1 MFFTD
6 NHAIK
11 RLLRASLCY
20 HFLKKAYKYKY
31 NGLYIIKP
39 GILEYALWN
48 EVWASSELTEGTVQ
62 GDFCS
67 MPPKQIVQ
75 GLSQTRFQSFSGY
88 KVWGQCC
95 SKGGWPQQLG
105 ASQGLCLPD
114 NITGDTEKKE
124 KANAAHFQKSKGY
137 CWNSVPNPFCL
148 SVPCVGRKMP
158 QAALAQ
164 PLLHSFLLPLP
175 QQLLSNVQSY
185 FQNLFLL
192 VIIDWIAGKEKHM
205 LYIHINSCK

>member
-20 HFLKKAYKYKY
+20 HFFKKAYKYKY

-75 GLSQTRFQSFSGY
+75 GLSQTGFQSSSGY
-88 KVWGQCC
+88 KVWG
-95 SKGGWPQQLG
+95 
-105 ASQGLCLPD
+105 
-114 NITGDTEKKE
+114 
-124 KANAAHFQKSKGY
+124 
-137 CWNSVPNPFCL
+137 
-148 SVPCVGRKMP
+148 
-158 QAALAQ
+158 
-164 PLLHSFLLPLP
+164 
-175 QQLLSNVQSY
+175 
-185 FQNLFLL
+185 
-192 VIIDWIAGKEKHM
+192 
-205 LYIHINSCK
+205 